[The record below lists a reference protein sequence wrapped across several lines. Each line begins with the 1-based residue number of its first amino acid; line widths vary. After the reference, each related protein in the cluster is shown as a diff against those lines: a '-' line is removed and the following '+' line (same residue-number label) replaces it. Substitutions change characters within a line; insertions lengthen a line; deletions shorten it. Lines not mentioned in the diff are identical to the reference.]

1 MTAVSGMV
9 VDAAGT
15 DLIARTWDSLAGP
28 GSFFTGAERLA
39 IAQNA
44 RAARGLG
51 DTGTPMSAPASDA
64 TRRIAAEAWTIRPH
78 MIEDWAAAGLDV
90 LAYVEVVSIVARVV
104 ALDTYVTALGLPLV
118 PLPAPRPGDPEPLV
132 DEAAVVSTGW
142 VPTVGPAKAT
152 ASLSA
157 LPREAAGAEAV
168 TDVLYLSYAGV
179 ADLRHDPQR
188 PISRPQMEL
197 VASRTSWLNECF
209 Y

>member
-1 MTAVSGMV
+1 VTTVSAVA
-9 VDAAGT
+9 VDAVGT
-15 DLIARTWDSLAGP
+15 DLIERTWDALAGP

-39 IAQNA
+39 IARSA
-44 RAARGLG
+44 RAARGEG
-51 DTGTPMSAPASDA
+51 GTGAPTSAPVSDA
-64 TRRIAAEAWTIRPH
+64 TVRIAAEAWTIRPH
-78 MIEDWAAAGLDV
+78 MIAEWAAAGLDV
-90 LAYVEVVSIVARVV
+90 LAYVEVVSVVARVV

-132 DEAAVVSTGW
+132 DVAAVVSTGW

-168 TDVLYLSYAGV
+168 TDALYLSYAGV
-179 ADLRHDPQR
+179 ADLRHDPRR